1 MLRIR
6 RFSTRLLIPG
16 ILGTCCFSAVLFW
29 SLIRIHSYA
38 FEIKEE
44 TTRHVVELAA
54 QTVAHFAAAESQ
66 GQMTREQAQQAALA
80 AVRGLRYGSGGYF
93 WINDLQPLM
102 IMHPTNPALNG
113 SDLSNYRDPDG
124 LLLFMKMV
132 EICRAAGGGALHYR
146 WPKPGSR
153 RPVAKISY
161 VKLDPSWNWVIGSGI
176 YVDDVESEVASIV
189 KISVGSLLVTV
200 CVCGPLFFWLVQS
213 VTRPVEK
220 LTVDLSR
227 LAGRVSHAASGMSDA
242 SQLIAKGASE
252 QAIHVRQ
259 TGESLREL
267 GTMISSSSDEAA
279 NTRGLMEKAS
289 AAVDTGR
296 QRMEAMSAA
305 MAEISSSGREVS
317 QISKTIG
324 EIAFQTN
331 LLALNAAVEAARAGE
346 QGVGFAVVA
355 DEVRNLA
362 QRASAAAE
370 HSAHEI
376 QESLRRGEQGAAIAE
391 DMIASFKSLV
401 ADIRDVTAGAS
412 RTAATTT
419 AQRERVRQIAD
430 AFQSLDQ
437 IAQVNVATCGET
449 TASASALQNEAAGME
464 GLIGPLLALMG
475 DSKAE

>member
-1 MLRIR
+1 
-6 RFSTRLLIPG
+6 
-16 ILGTCCFSAVLFW
+16 
-29 SLIRIHSYA
+29 
-38 FEIKEE
+38 
-44 TTRHVVELAA
+44 
-54 QTVAHFAAAESQ
+54 
-66 GQMTREQAQQAALA
+66 
-80 AVRGLRYGSGGYF
+80 
-93 WINDLQPLM
+93 
-102 IMHPTNPALNG
+102 
-113 SDLSNYRDPDG
+113 
-124 LLLFMKMV
+124 
-132 EICRAAGGGALHYR
+132 
-146 WPKPGSR
+146 
-153 RPVAKISY
+153 
-161 VKLDPSWNWVIGSGI
+161 
-176 YVDDVESEVASIV
+176 VESEVASIV